1 MFAFNNARGF
11 VHCQSED
18 GHSELEPVAN
28 ICCNA
33 DNTDAS
39 PHITADSSEKTFF
52 TKREG
57 CGPCVDTII
66 SFDVINI
73 NKKTI
78 PLNSTIAAVPAIFH
92 INTDCYRHSGYVLSS
107 VLPALVNPSLPS
119 IRTIVLLA

>member
-18 GHSELEPVAN
+18 GHSELEPIAN
-28 ICCNA
+28 ICCNI
-33 DNTDAS
+33 DNIDTS
-39 PHITADSSEKTFF
+39 PQITADSSDKTFF
-52 TKREG
+52 TKRDG

-66 SFDVINI
+66 FFDVINI
-73 NKKTI
+73 NKKTA
-78 PLNSTIAAVPAIFH
+78 PLNSTIAAVPAILN
-92 INTDCYRHSGYVLSS
+92 INADCYRYSGYALSL